1 MLVRARRSFAGPSIH
16 MKCGEIRDVKQGEAK
31 RLIRSGHVEKASEQ
45 PHDKLPD
52 KKEVAEDEDKP
63 DNTE

>member
-52 KKEVAEDEDKP
+52 Q
-63 DNTE
+63 